1 MNKKCK
7 LLILF
12 ILLIVLIIICRKIL
26 SFNSIIYKLNVDEN
40 EINIKEIYKKDNY
53 YIELTFNKKIYPIRI
68 YKNFNKRKIIK
79 DVYVYKDDSVE
90 CVLPIIDNSLYTDM
104 MCFKGEILYDYRSIK
119 GEDPSLDKY
128 VSSILLYNINYFDNI
143 VLDTKTI
150 GTVKYN
156 TFNNFDKIIAITTYN
171 GLLIN
176 GENVKLFEKDIYIN
190 KLLYNCRL

>member
-7 LLILF
+7 LLI
-12 ILLIVLIIICRKIL
+12 LIIICRKIL

-128 VSSILLYNINYFDNI
+128 VSSNRTAKKVI
-143 VLDTKTI
+143 
-150 GTVKYN
+150 
-156 TFNNFDKIIAITTYN
+156 
-171 GLLIN
+171 
-176 GENVKLFEKDIYIN
+176 DIF
-190 KLLYNCRL
+190 